1 MSKEISKKLYGIR
14 DYIVRGSQP
23 FNPAWYNEVMD
34 DIDSIF
40 FWLENIVE
48 VEAGREETN
57 PLLTEIGKRL
67 REDNNNINIA
77 ETFEKNAN
85 KGE

>member
-48 VEAGREETN
+48 VETQRDTP
-57 PLLTEIGKRL
+57 PLLTEIGTRL

>member
-40 FWLENIVE
+40 YWLENIVE
-48 VEAGREETN
+48 VEVGREER
-57 PLLTEIGKRL
+57 RL
-67 REDNNNINIA
+67 REDNDNINIA
-77 ETFEKNAN
+77 ETSEKNAN

>member
-40 FWLENIVE
+40 FWLENIIEIE
-48 VEAGREETN
+48 VGREER
-57 PLLTEIGKRL
+57 RL
-67 REDNNNINIA
+67 REDNDNINIA

>member
-48 VEAGREETN
+48 VETRRDTP
-57 PLLTEIGKRL
+57 PLLTEIGTRL